1 LSGVRRPR
9 PESGAHRG
17 QSWRAYAAGSGL
29 SLALCGAALG
39 DTLSSESSVGL
50 SSGYNSNPFLQPS
63 GAQAAESLAVLAN
76 LPATYTS
83 DTQSLELE
91 PRLRFAETHGALALL
106 PDYQYLDGVW
116 RVNSERNTFTA
127 SADWHHDS
135 TFYNEFENAVL
146 LGRDL
151 RRQEDIANLDWRRE
165 LTERSDLHLS
175 GSWDKVNYSES
186 VVTGLQSF
194 SYGQALVQFDH
205 TLNERWKWTNT
216 VGVGRYELIG
226 QRYRSD
232 DRFVQTA
239 LTRALSERW
248 SLTAQVGYS
257 YLSTSAQ
264 GYICCKILLGPN
276 GYFLQAIPV
285 TQNESRGSASFA
297 LTIERR
303 MERLVMNL
311 AISRA
316 IQPSGLGALLTQDD
330 VSLKASIP
338 WTYRLTLAATLH
350 GSRISDPLQ
359 PLAVNGQRYANVD
372 LSANWL
378 WTEHWTLQLQGT
390 YLVERVISLGPN
402 ASSTSVYLN
411 LLRQFGRIRL

>member
-1 LSGVRRPR
+1 V
-9 PESGAHRG
+9 A
-17 QSWRAYAAGSGL
+17 WRAYVAGSGL

-63 GAQAAESLAVLAN
+63 HATAAESLAVLAN

-91 PRLRFAETHGALALL
+91 PRLRFAKTHGAAALL
-106 PDYQYLDGVW
+106 SDYQYLDGVW
-116 RVNSERNTFTA
+116 RVNSERNAFTA
-127 SADWHHDS
+127 GADWHHDS
-135 TFYNEFENAVL
+135 TLYNAFENATL
-146 LGRDL
+146 SGRDL

-165 LTERSDLHLS
+165 LTELSDLHLS
-175 GSWDKVNYSES
+175 GSWDKVNYSEQ
-186 VVTGLQSF
+186 VATGLQSY

-205 TLNERWKWTNT
+205 ALNERWKWTNT

-226 QRYRSD
+226 QHYRSD
-232 DRFVQTA
+232 DRFLQTA

-248 SLTAQVGYS
+248 SLTAQVSYS
-257 YLSTSAQ
+257 YLSTSGQ
-264 GYICCKILLGPN
+264 GNICCKILLGPN

-285 TQNESRGSASFA
+285 TQSESRGSGSYA
-297 LTIERR
+297 LTVERR
-303 MERLVMNL
+303 TERLVMNL

-330 VSLKASIP
+330 VSLKASIA

-350 GSRISDPLQ
+350 GSRISNPLQ
-359 PLAVNGQRYANVD
+359 PLAVNGQRYADVD

-390 YLVERVISLGPN
+390 YLVQRVFSVGPT
-402 ASSTSVYLN
+402 ASSTSLYLN

>member
-1 LSGVRRPR
+1 MDKSFASLGC
-9 PESGAHRG
+9 
-17 QSWRAYAAGSGL
+17 QSWRAYAAGSSL

-50 SSGYNSNPFLQPS
+50 SSGYNSNPFLEPS
-63 GAQAAESLAVLAN
+63 GAKAAESLAVLAN

-83 DTQSLELE
+83 NTQSLDLI
-91 PRLRFAETHGALALL
+91 PRLRFAETHGAEALL
-106 PDYQYLDGVW
+106 SNYQYLDGVW
-116 RVNSERNTFTA
+116 HVNGPLSTLTV

-135 TFYNEFENAVL
+135 TFYAPFENAAL

-151 RRQEDIANLDWRRE
+151 RRQEETANLDWRRD
-165 LTERSDLHLS
+165 LTERNDLHLS
-175 GSWDKVNYSES
+175 GSWDKVNYSQS
-186 VVTGLQSF
+186 VGTGVQNF
-194 SYGQALVQFDH
+194 SYAQVLLAFDH
-205 TLNERWKWTNT
+205 ALNERWKWTNT

-239 LTRALSERW
+239 LTRELSERW

-257 YLSTSAQ
+257 YLSTSDQ
-264 GYICCKILLGPN
+264 GSVCCKILLGPN
-276 GYFLQAIPV
+276 GYFLQAIPI
-285 TQNESRGSASFA
+285 TQSESRGSGTYA

-303 MERLVMNL
+303 TERLVMNL

-338 WTYRLTLAATLH
+338 WTERLTLGATLH
-350 GSRISDPLQ
+350 GARITDPLQ
-359 PLAVNGQRYANVD
+359 QLALGDRRYADFD
-372 LSANWL
+372 LNATWL
-378 WTEHWTLQLQGT
+378 WTEHWTLQLQGA
-390 YLVERVISLGPN
+390 YLVQRLISAGPS

>member
-1 LSGVRRPR
+1 MDKSFASVGC
-9 PESGAHRG
+9 
-17 QSWRAYAAGSGL
+17 QSWRAYAVGCGL
-29 SLALCGAALG
+29 SLALCGAALA

-91 PRLRFAETHGALALL
+91 PRLRFAETHGAEALL
-106 PDYQYLDGVW
+106 SDYQYLDGVW

-135 TFYNEFENAVL
+135 TFYNAFENAVL

-205 TLNERWKWTNT
+205 ALNERWKWTNT

-232 DRFVQTA
+232 DRFVQTG

-276 GYFLQAIPV
+276 GYILQPIPV
-285 TQNESRGSASFA
+285 TQNESRGSGSFA

-330 VSLKASIP
+330 VSLKASLQ
-338 WTYRLTLAATLH
+338 WSARLTLAATLH
-350 GSRISDPLQ
+350 GSRLSDPLHQ
-359 PLAVNGQRYANVD
+359 LDLGDRRYADFD
-372 LSANWL
+372 LSATWL
-378 WTEHWTLQLQGT
+378 WTEHWTLQLQGS
-390 YLVERVISLGPN
+390 YILQRVISGGPTPSG
-402 ASSTSVYLN
+402 AAVYLN